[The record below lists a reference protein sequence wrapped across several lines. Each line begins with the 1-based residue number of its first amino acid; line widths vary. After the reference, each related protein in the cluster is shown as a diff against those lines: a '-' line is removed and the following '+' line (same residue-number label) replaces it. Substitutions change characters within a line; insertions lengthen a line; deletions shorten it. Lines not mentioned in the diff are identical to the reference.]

1 MLVMVSQ
8 HASKR
13 DSSREAGLRAERHE
27 TGAAE
32 LPDHDALK
40 RVGAERQKQ

>member
-8 HASKR
+8 HR
-13 DSSREAGLRAERHE
+13 CTRNWRREAGLRAERHE

-40 RVGAERQKQ
+40 RFGAER